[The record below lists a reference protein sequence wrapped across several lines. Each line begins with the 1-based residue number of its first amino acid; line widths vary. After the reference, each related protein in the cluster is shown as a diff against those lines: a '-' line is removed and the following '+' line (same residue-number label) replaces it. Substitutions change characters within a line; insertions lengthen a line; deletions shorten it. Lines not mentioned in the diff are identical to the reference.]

1 MTMQITYAELKEFI
15 ETLTPEQLALPAMVY
30 AGDVDDAMTVFGT
43 SFNSDEE
50 MGESMEGIPVEQ
62 PFLLI

>member
-1 MTMQITYAELKEFI
+1 MQITYQELKAFI

-30 AGDVDDAMTVFGT
+30 AGDVDDAMAVFGT
-43 SFNSDEE
+43 CFNSNEE
-50 MGESMEGIPVEQ
+50 MGTSMPDIPVEQ

>member
-1 MTMQITYAELKEFI
+1 MQITYAELKEFI

-30 AGDVDDAMTVFGT
+30 AGDVDDAMNVFGT
-43 SFNSDEE
+43 CFNSKEE
-50 MGESMEGIPVEQ
+50 MGESMEDIPVEQ

>member
-1 MTMQITYAELKEFI
+1 MQITYQELKEFI

-30 AGDVDDAMTVFGT
+30 AGDVDDAMPVFGT
-43 SFNSDEE
+43 SFNSEEE
-50 MGESMEGIPVEQ
+50 MGESMEGIPAEQ

>member
-30 AGDVDDAMTVFGT
+30 AGDVDDAMEIFGT

-50 MGESMEGIPVEQ
+50 MGESMPDIPVEQ

>member
-30 AGDVDDAMTVFGT
+30 AGDVDDAMKSIGT
-43 SFNSDEE
+43 W
-50 MGESMEGIPVEQ
+50 
-62 PFLLI
+62 PFIIYWI

>member
-1 MTMQITYAELKEFI
+1 MQITYQELKEFI

-30 AGDVDDAMTVFGT
+30 AGDVDDDMKIFGT
-43 SFNSDEE
+43 SFNSEEE
-50 MGESMEGIPVEQ
+50 MGESLEGITTEQ

>member
-1 MTMQITYAELKEFI
+1 MQITYQELKAFI

-30 AGDVDDAMTVFGT
+30 AGDVDDAMKVFGT

-50 MGESMEGIPVEQ
+50 MGESMEGIPEIQ
-62 PFLLI
+62 PFMLI